1 MIELRELNKTYCV
14 NNQYIHTLKDVE
26 LKIRRGEIFGI
37 LGKRG
42 AGKSTLLRC
51 VNLLE
56 KPTSGRVI
64 VNDVDLTS
72 LSTHQLREHRH
83 KIRMIFQHFNLL
95 ESRTVFGNIA
105 LPLEIIHRP
114 KAEIQQKV
122 SNLLEL
128 VDLTDRKHHL
138 PSQLSGGQKQRV
150 AIARALAAEPH
161 VLLCD
166 EATSSLDPEST
177 QAILNLLKKINR
189 EFGLTILLITHELD
203 VVKQIC
209 DRVGIMEKGRLIEQ
223 SVR

>member
-37 LGKRG
+37 LGKSG

-83 KIRMIFQHFNLL
+83 KIGMIFQHFNLL